1 MCARNFLVRGGP
13 ESLNES
19 TKETHRAMKES
30 SCKVRRSAE
39 P

>member
-1 MCARNFLVRGGP
+1 MCVRNFLVRGGP

-19 TKETHRAMKES
+19 TKAAHQAMKVS